1 MARLLITTS
10 GCSVVERRL
19 RAVSRLAADFSPAW
33 DDVKKPLIDGIENAF
48 NREGPGWAENDPD
61 TLRKKGSGSK
71 ILQDTRRLK
80 KSLTDNP
87 KTRETGSSI
96 DIVTSV
102 PYADAAFQGTKNQ
115 PARPLE
121 ITEHYKRLASKA
133 ISERLVQEYERS

>member
-1 MARLLITTS
+1 MSNLLITTS
-10 GCSVVERRL
+10 GCNVVERRL

-33 DDVKKPLIDGIENAF
+33 DDVKDPLVRGIENAF
-48 NREGPGWAENDPD
+48 DKEGPGWAENDPD
-61 TLRKKGSGSK
+61 TLRKKKGGM

-80 KSLTDNP
+80 RSLTNNP
-87 KTRETGSSI
+87 KTHETGSSI
-96 DIVTSV
+96 EIVTDV
-102 PYADAAFQGTKNQ
+102 PYAEASFKGTVNQ